1 MTLSPPLNDALAIA
15 LTKPGRERA
24 ARAPPG
30 VYNNCS
36 VGHGNQI
43 IAVPRA
49 ARSPSR
55 QSQCSNTHFVTIAAR
70 SSSSYLDVKTKGGS
84 EGGVLNPNVGSRVP
98 INTYSDVQISS
109 LRVNCWVPL
118 NGQNV
123 RTAAHRVWQPLHNY
137 SLLAASKGRCRVR
150 CDELQALFSAIKIA
164 VARSG
169 DGVEW
174 SEADGA
180 GKGLTFRM
188 A

>member
-1 MTLSPPLNDALAIA
+1 ML
-15 LTKPGRERA
+15 RQRA
-24 ARAPPG
+24 AVR
-30 VYNNCS
+30 
-36 VGHGNQI
+36 
-43 IAVPRA
+43 
-49 ARSPSR
+49 
-55 QSQCSNTHFVTIAAR
+55 
-70 SSSSYLDVKTKGGS
+70 
-84 EGGVLNPNVGSRVP
+84 EGGALNPNVGSRVP

-109 LRVNCWVPL
+109 LRVNRWVPL
-118 NGQNV
+118 NDQNV

-137 SLLAASKGRCRVR
+137 LLIAASKGRCRVR

-180 GKGLTFRM
+180 REGGKGLTFRM

>member
-1 MTLSPPLNDALAIA
+1 M
-15 LTKPGRERA
+15 
-24 ARAPPG
+24 
-30 VYNNCS
+30 
-36 VGHGNQI
+36 
-43 IAVPRA
+43 
-49 ARSPSR
+49 
-55 QSQCSNTHFVTIAAR
+55 TIAAR
-70 SSSSYLDVKTKGGS
+70 FSSSYLDVKTKGGS

-98 INTYSDVQISS
+98 INTYSGVQISS
-109 LRVNCWVPL
+109 LRGNRWVPL

-123 RTAAHRVWQPLHNY
+123 RSAAQHVWQPFHSY
-137 SLLAASKGRCRVR
+137 LLIAASIGRCRVR

-169 DGVEW
+169 DGVER

>member
-1 MTLSPPLNDALAIA
+1 MHLQLHSQSQ
-15 LTKPGRERA
+15 RA

-98 INTYSDVQISS
+98 INTYSGVQISS
-109 LRVNCWVPL
+109 LRVNRWVPL